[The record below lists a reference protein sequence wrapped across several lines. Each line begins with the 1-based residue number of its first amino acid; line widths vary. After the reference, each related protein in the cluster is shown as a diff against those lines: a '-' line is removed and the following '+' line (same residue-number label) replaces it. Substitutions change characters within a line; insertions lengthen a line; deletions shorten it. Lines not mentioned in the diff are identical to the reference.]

1 MNAQTTTQT
10 PQTRSA
16 AQPVDRAGRSPL
28 RSLVTSLLVGLL
40 ASLGLLVAAPAGAYT
55 TTSRTGVPVT
65 PVIYKVQGAHRNVGS
80 AVTGPMWK
88 PWIYQSGP
96 VAYRAAGGGTQSVRV
111 TYRVDRWNGSSWVLR
126 HTVTGT
132 ASIGST
138 VSSVKAPSLSILP
151 SDGSGYYR
159 VRLAMTWTSP
169 IGAVL
174 GSMSVA
180 MSAAGDYTCSTTRTC
195 TVGAGWIHLGA

>member
-1 MNAQTTTQT
+1 MNTQTTTQATLTHST
-10 PQTRSA
+10 P
-16 AQPVDRAGRSPL
+16 QPVDRARRSSL
-28 RSLVTSLLVGLL
+28 RPLVTSLLVGLL
-40 ASLGLLVAAPAGAYT
+40 ATLGLLVAAPAGAYT

-65 PVIYKVQGAHRNVGS
+65 PGIYKVQGAHRNVGS

-96 VAYRAAGGGTQSVRV
+96 VVYRVAVSGTQSVRV

-132 ASIGST
+132 ASIDST
-138 VSSVKAPSLSILP
+138 VTSAKAPALSILP

-174 GSMSVA
+174 GSMNVT
-180 MSAAGDYTCSTTRTC
+180 MSTAGDYTCSTTRTC
-195 TVGAGWIHLGA
+195 TVGAGWVHLGA